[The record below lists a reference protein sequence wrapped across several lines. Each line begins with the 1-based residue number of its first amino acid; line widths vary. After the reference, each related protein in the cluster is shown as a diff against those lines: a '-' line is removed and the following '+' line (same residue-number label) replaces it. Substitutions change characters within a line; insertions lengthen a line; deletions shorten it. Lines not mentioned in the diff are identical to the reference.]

1 MSIRYDASYQNEI
14 GTGCFFWYPFTA
26 RTLLIPPPPP
36 PPPLLPN
43 APIHVFSV
51 IVVVAAAA
59 AVHVFNLHNP
69 FDSQMFIRFK
79 AQRGRSVAAP
89 SMVLITRN
97 ERVTS
102 TNNRVDTT
110 IPNVDGAAV
119 LETWQFKVLDYLF
132 SIPLFN
138 DALFGV
144 YRKQQVKKAEGMG
157 IKWTAF
163 LDDLNRN
170 KERLL

>member
-1 MSIRYDASYQNEI
+1 
-14 GTGCFFWYPFTA
+14 
-26 RTLLIPPPPP
+26 
-36 PPPLLPN
+36 
-43 APIHVFSV
+43 
-51 IVVVAAAA
+51 
-59 AVHVFNLHNP
+59 
-69 FDSQMFIRFK
+69 
-79 AQRGRSVAAP
+79 
-89 SMVLITRN
+89 MVLITRN

-170 KERLL
+170 KDQLL